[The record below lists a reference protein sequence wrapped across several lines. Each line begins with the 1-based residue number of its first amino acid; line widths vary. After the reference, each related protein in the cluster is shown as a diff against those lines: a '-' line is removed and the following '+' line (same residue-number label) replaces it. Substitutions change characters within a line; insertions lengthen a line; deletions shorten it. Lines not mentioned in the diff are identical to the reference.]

1 MAEKKDWTDKMKNK
15 TGAAAQ
21 FLQPFGG
28 DSAEPEDD
36 GANTKQEQT
45 QTGDGPDYLDK
56 LLEDG
61 KQKNDLILTGLYLEP
76 DLAKLLARLG
86 KQGGRGAK
94 SRIANDALRKY
105 FIDKGLM

>member
-1 MAEKKDWTDKMKNK
+1 VAEKKDWTDKMKNK

-21 FLQPFGG
+21 FLQPFSG
-28 DSAEPEDD
+28 DKSESEEHDD
-36 GANTKQEQT
+36 ENKSEQT
-45 QTGDGPDYLDK
+45 GEGQDYLDK

-76 DLAKLLARLG
+76 DLAKLLDRLG
-86 KQGGRGAK
+86 KKGGRGAK

-105 FIDKGLM
+105 FLDKGLL